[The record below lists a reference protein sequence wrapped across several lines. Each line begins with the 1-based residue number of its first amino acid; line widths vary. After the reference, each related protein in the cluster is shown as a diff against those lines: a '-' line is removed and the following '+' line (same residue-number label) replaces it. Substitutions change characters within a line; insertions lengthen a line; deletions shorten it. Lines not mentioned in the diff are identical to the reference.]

1 VIVQIEVPVGK
12 EIYIDGKANSLNWYS
27 VRGGANGLSI
37 NVDDED
43 ESFWRSGVWY
53 IMKETGIEK
62 KFKDEEETDKGE
74 LMDKI
79 QQMKEEIEKEN
90 KKIEEMEM
98 NIKNGDTTVNVKIN
112 TTAMAD
118 GDEEP
123 ATSSSSNPRRLF
135 FGAMNLLKM
144 GR

>member
-1 VIVQIEVPVGK
+1 
-12 EIYIDGKANSLNWYS
+12 
-27 VRGGANGLSI
+27 
-37 NVDDED
+37 
-43 ESFWRSGVWY
+43 
-53 IMKETGIEK
+53 MKQTGIEK
-62 KFKDEEETDKGE
+62 KFKDDDETDKGE

-79 QQMKEEIEKEN
+79 QKMKEEIEKEN
-90 KKIEEMEM
+90 QKIEEIEM

-118 GDEEP
+118 EEEDP
-123 ATSSSSNPRRLF
+123 AAGASSNPRRLF